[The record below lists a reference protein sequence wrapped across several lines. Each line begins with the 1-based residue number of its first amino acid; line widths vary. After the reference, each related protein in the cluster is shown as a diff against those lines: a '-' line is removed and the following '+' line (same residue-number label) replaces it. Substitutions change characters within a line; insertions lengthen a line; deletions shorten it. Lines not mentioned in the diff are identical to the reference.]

1 MVWLTRYTYSIR
13 MSSPVI
19 TIFGEVSGWEVV
31 GILGAGRGDFY
42 DCLGDLLR
50 VWRDC
55 LRFWITLWAWALGF
69 LGWST
74 IDLVDLVRLRVLFS

>member
-1 MVWLTRYTYSIR
+1 MVWLIRYTYSIR

-19 TIFGEVSGWEVV
+19 TILGEAGGWELV
-31 GILGAGRGDFY
+31 GSLGVGLGDFY
-42 DCLGDLLR
+42 YYLGDLLG

-55 LRFWITLWAWALGF
+55 LRFLMTLWDWALGF

-74 IDLVDLVRLRVLFS
+74 IDLVDRVRLRVLFS

>member
-1 MVWLTRYTYSIR
+1 MVWLTRCTYSIR

-31 GILGAGRGDFY
+31 GILGVGRGDFY
-42 DCLGDLLR
+42 NYLGDLLR
-50 VWRDC
+50 AWRDC
-55 LRFWITLWAWALGF
+55 LRFWMTLWDWALGF

>member
-1 MVWLTRYTYSIR
+1 

-31 GILGAGRGDFY
+31 GSLGVGRGDFY
-42 DCLGDLLR
+42 NYLGDLLR
-50 VWRDC
+50 AWRDC
-55 LRFWITLWAWALGF
+55 LRFWMTLWDWAFGF